1 MFIRSYVQEISPYV
15 IAFLIIIFAEL
26 VFDLGLN
33 MYYVLIFTVGFFAL
47 MLTEK
52 IRREQ
57 KKQWAHPMAAI
68 IFALIVILIATVYNN
83 IV

>member
-1 MFIRSYVQEISPYV
+1 MFMRSYLKEISPYV
-15 IAFLIIIFAEL
+15 IAFLIITFVEL
-26 VFDLGLN
+26 VFDLGMN

-47 MLTEK
+47 MFTEK
-52 IRREQ
+52 IRREH

-68 IFALIVILIATVYNN
+68 IFGLIVILIATAYNN